1 MKNKMTE
8 EKQDVYIVDL
18 MDTLV
23 WSPNLIKILAT
34 DNPELFEN
42 FKKDP
47 KKYQKEVAQKAEA
60 YLLDNRVELRV
71 FEDTIPALERLRE
84 QGRVFVLS
92 NGTRKTIQDI
102 LAKTGL
108 EGYVSGSFSA
118 DEIGADKSDERL
130 YKGLSERLGK
140 DSRLVAYVDD
150 KDKYCIAAS
159 QSGVFGQ
166 VCQIS
171 RDKERESQGAY
182 RVIKSLE
189 EIV

>member
-1 MKNKMTE
+1 MTE